1 MKLANEYGG
10 KSMSDRR
17 HFLRLLKAEIADT
30 IEDLTLVGERY
41 RQRYEK
47 SEIGSYVFQENSATL
62 QRELDALENFNTIV
76 DGIDPSVYKGISEMT
91 DSLLA
96 RSRELVASHED
107 PEVIFLLLKRKMDKI
122 LHYLSEG

>member
-1 MKLANEYGG
+1 MW
-10 KSMSDRR
+10 
-17 HFLRLLKAEIADT
+17 
-30 IEDLTLVGERY
+30 GERY